1 MQTYMKMRPNR
12 EYNAEIIQIV
22 QLPDKNLKKYYFEYD
37 TEYRRKDEKVKISTE
52 NSIL

>member
-12 EYNAEIIQIV
+12 EYNAEIIQRV
-22 QLPDKNLKKYYFEYD
+22 QLPDKNLKKYYIEYD
-37 TEYRRKDEKVKISTE
+37 IEYRRKDEKVKISTE